1 MKLYVFGSCSG
12 TEPIKNRHHTSI
24 AFEINDRF
32 YWFDAGENC
41 SYTAHLMGVDL
52 LKVSDIFISHT
63 HMDHVGG
70 LGNLLW
76 NIRKISGRNK
86 KLPVYGDIKVYI
98 PNTNTFDGIM
108 TVLKHTE
115 GSFSTEYNVSK
126 EKIDDS
132 FVLKN
137 DDIEVI
143 AIPNLHLPKKGSD
156 WQSFSFLIKAEGK
169 KVVYSGDIK
178 EFDELSEVL
187 KDGCDLLLMETGH
200 HKPEEVCQKIKDS
213 NFSVKELYF
222 LHHGRAILNDYNG
235 SLERCKEIYPFVKFL
250 NDKDVFEF

>member
-1 MKLYVFGSCSG
+1 MKLFIFGSCSG
-12 TEPIKNRHHTSI
+12 TEPITDRHHT
-24 AFEINDRF
+24 AFAIEINKRI

-52 LKVSDIFISHT
+52 LRVSDIFISHS

-76 NIRKISGRNK
+76 NIRKLSNLNK
-86 KLPVYGDIKVYI
+86 KLPEYGDINVYM
-98 PNTNTFDGIM
+98 PNQETFDGIM
-108 TVLKHTE
+108 TVLKNTE
-115 GSFSTEYNVSK
+115 GNYSCDYKT
-126 EKIDDS
+126 
-132 FVLKN
+132 VLKN
-137 DDIEVI
+137 INDSVILKNEDIEVT
-143 AIPNLHLPKKGSD
+143 ACHNFHLSKINNM
-156 WQSFSFLIKAEGK
+156 WQSFSFVVKAENK
-169 KVVYSGDIK
+169 KIVYSADVK
-178 EFDELSEVL
+178 EFEDLSGMLEY
-187 KDGCDLLLMETGH
+187 GCDVLLMETGH